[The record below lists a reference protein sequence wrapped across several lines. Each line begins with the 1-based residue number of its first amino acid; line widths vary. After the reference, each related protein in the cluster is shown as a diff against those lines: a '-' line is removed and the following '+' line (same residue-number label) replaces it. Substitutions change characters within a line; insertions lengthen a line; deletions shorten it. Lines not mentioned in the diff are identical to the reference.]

1 MFIRNKKIDPEQP
14 TGLPSQLAF
23 LLPGAVAIFRPMFWA
38 MGMFSAMFMA
48 ALVLSACAGHTPIS
62 DDESGIATAPQQQDL
77 DGDLLFQLLAGEF
90 AGNLGDLD
98 TAVDYYQRAAS
109 QTFDPRV
116 VSRATYIALYSKNY
130 ERARELLVRWLE
142 LAPDDQNAIRMYAI
156 TYLKL
161 KQPQQA
167 ATYIQKIL
175 DASED
180 TDEQKALAVKRL
192 LQKESNIDDGLVV
205 LESLN
210 QSDPDNIHMLI
221 LQSRFAAQLNEYEP
235 ALALLDRVLELDPQQ
250 GDVYFIK
257 AKILIAQDRRD
268 DALALLVSAVDEQ
281 PTNTHLRMQ
290 YARLLVE
297 AGNFDEAREQFLILY
312 EQDPESPEIL
322 LSLGLQHIE
331 SKQLDE
337 AEKYLLQLIALDKK
351 VDVAHYYL
359 GRIAQNR
366 KQPKIAIS
374 HYTKVEQGDYVLEAK
389 LRIAGMHNQLGR
401 GEEALRELE
410 ELADQQELWP
420 NRVRVYLAQGE
431 VLRHMQRYQQ
441 ALELYNRALIQN
453 PEDSD
458 LLYARALVAE
468 KIDRL
473 DITESDLRKVLSTE
487 PENVNALNA
496 LGYTLADRTERLQEA
511 LKYIQRAAELVP
523 DDPAILDS
531 LGWVSYRLGK
541 LQDALKWLQLAF
553 EKLEDAEIA
562 AHYGEVLW
570 KSNQHEKAEQVW
582 QRGRELNPDHPV
594 LVETIQRFLQ

>member
-1 MFIRNKKIDPEQP
+1 MRSSWPASLGADAR
-14 TGLPSQLAF
+14 T
-23 LLPGAVAIFRPMFWA
+23 LLIAAI
-38 MGMFSAMFMA
+38 
-48 ALVLSACAGHTPIS
+48 ALLLSACASHMPVGEGAPI
-62 DDESGIATAPQQQDL
+62 AAAPAQQSL

-90 AGNLGDLD
+90 AGNMGDLD
-98 TAVDYYQRAAS
+98 SAVDYYQQAANQS
-109 QTFDPRV
+109 SDPGV

-130 ERARELLVRWLE
+130 QRAEQLLVRWIE
-142 LAPDDQNAIRMYAI
+142 LAPNDENAIRMYAI
-156 TYLKL
+156 THLKL
-161 KQPQQA
+161 NQPEQA
-167 ATYIQKIL
+167 AAYIQQIL
-175 DASED
+175 GASKD
-180 TDEQKALAVKRL
+180 SDQQKTLAVKRL

-205 LESLN
+205 LDTLN
-210 QSDPDNIHMLI
+210 RTGPGNIHMLI
-221 LQSRFAAQLNEYEP
+221 LQSRFAAQLNEYDE
-235 ALALLDRVLELDPQQ
+235 ALALLDHVLELDPHQS
-250 GDVYFIK
+250 DVYFLK
-257 AKILIAQDRRD
+257 AKILLAQNKRD
-268 DALALLVSAVDEQ
+268 DALALLMSAVDAQ
-281 PTNTHLRMQ
+281 PKNTHLRMQ

-297 AGNFDEAREQFLILY
+297 AGAFDTAREQFLILY

-331 SKQLDE
+331 AEQLDE
-337 AEKYLLQLIALDKK
+337 AEKYLQQLIELDKR

-366 KQPKIAIS
+366 KQPNMAIS
-374 HYTKVEQGDYVLEAK
+374 HYSRVEQGDYVLEAE
-389 LRIAGMHNQLGR
+389 LRIAGIHSQQGKT
-401 GEEALRELE
+401 EEALQKLE
-410 ELADQQELWP
+410 TLSEEQELWP

-431 VLRHMQRYQQ
+431 VLRNAQKYQQ
-441 ALELYNRALIQN
+441 ALELYNRALLQN

-458 LLYARALVAE
+458 LLYARALTAE

-473 DITESDLRKVLSTE
+473 DITESDLLKVLSTQ

-541 LQDALKWLQLAF
+541 MQDALKWLQMAF

-582 QRGRELNPDHPV
+582 QRGRELNPNHPV
-594 LVETIQRFLQ
+594 LVETIQRFLR